1 MDLYSRSETR
11 KRSVEV
17 GSGIHMYLLGRSINK
32 KKDFV
37 GRNLGGK
44 IFVSDSKQEK
54 KIWPIQTV
62 EKRGNSKLL
71 HTLQSTRGRAE
82 VVFPHSLFHQS
93 RLAIEQLQSSKCQ

>member
-54 KIWPIQTV
+54 KIWPLWQVLYTTFQMHV
-62 EKRGNSKLL
+62 LGGHFLL
-71 HTLQSTRGRAE
+71 TYFSYAYTK
-82 VVFPHSLFHQS
+82 VN
-93 RLAIEQLQSSKCQ
+93 I